1 MCNLKTL
8 FLSGNHL
15 NGQLDFIQ
23 NLTRCANHSI
33 EPLHLRDN
41 PLEGVISEAHFS
53 KLTKLK
59 NFDLSNTLLDFN
71 INFDWVPPFQLEVI
85 GLGSCQLSPKFP
97 KWLQTPKKKKK
108 KKNLYFLDIFN
119 SRILDALSNSNWIF
133 SSQLWFLNLSHNQIS
148 G

>member
-33 EPLHLRDN
+33 ESLHLRDN
-41 PLEGVISEAHFS
+41 PLEGVISEAHLS

-59 NFDLSNTLLDFN
+59 VLDLSNTLLVFN
-71 INFDWVPPFQLEVI
+71 FNSDWVPPFQLKVI
-85 GLGSCQLSPKFP
+85 WLESCQLGPPFP
-97 KWLQTPKKKKK
+97 KWLQTQ
-108 KKNLYFLDIFN
+108 KNLANLDISN
-119 SRILDALSNSNWIF
+119 SRILDTLSNSNWIF

>member
-33 EPLHLRDN
+33 ESLHLRDN

-85 GLGSCQLSPKFP
+85 GLGSYQLGPQFP
-97 KWLQTPKKKKK
+97 KWLQTL
-108 KKNLYFLDIFN
+108 KNFSWLDISN
-119 SRILDALSNSNWIF
+119 SKISDTLSNSNWIF
-133 SSQLWFLNLSHNQIS
+133 SSQF
-148 G
+148 

>member
-33 EPLHLRDN
+33 ESLHLRDN

-71 INFDWVPPFQLEVI
+71 INFDWVPPFQLEVT

-97 KWLQTPKKKKK
+97 KWLQTQKKKKK
-108 KKNLYFLDIFN
+108 KKKKPYIFLIFLTLEFWMLFP
-119 SRILDALSNSNWIF
+119 ILIG
-133 SSQLWFLNLSHNQIS
+133 SSQANYGF
-148 G
+148 